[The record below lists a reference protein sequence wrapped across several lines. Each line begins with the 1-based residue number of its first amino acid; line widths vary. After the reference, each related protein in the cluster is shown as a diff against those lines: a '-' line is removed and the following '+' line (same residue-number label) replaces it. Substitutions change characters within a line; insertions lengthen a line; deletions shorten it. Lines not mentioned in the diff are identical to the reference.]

1 MEFRRAFDS
10 VHQDTLGVLS
20 GETSKYFLITE
31 GIVAVRCRM
40 DLIMGRTIDQG
51 FQGASFDEVRF
62 TDLDFADEAV
72 IFAETM

>member
-1 MEFRRAFDS
+1 
-10 VHQDTLGVLS
+10 
-20 GETSKYFLITE
+20 
-31 GIVAVRCRM
+31 M